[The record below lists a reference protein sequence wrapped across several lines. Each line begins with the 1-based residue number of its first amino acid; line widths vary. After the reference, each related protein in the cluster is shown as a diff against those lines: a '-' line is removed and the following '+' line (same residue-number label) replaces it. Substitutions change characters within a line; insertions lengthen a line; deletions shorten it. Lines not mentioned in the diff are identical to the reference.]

1 MHRID
6 GPAAVPGG
14 HFTEGDPNVGTP
26 ATVVTAAFL
35 NAVQEELCNVIE
47 ATGTGLSKPSNDQL
61 LKAIQ
66 SLLAASIPAGMI
78 SAFGTAT
85 APAGWLVCDGSVV
98 NKAVYPALFAAI
110 GRAWGAG
117 DGVNSFALPDLRG
130 EFLRG
135 VDAGR
140 GVDPGR
146 SLASSQLGQVQQHKH
161 IMPWGEHG
169 YGGFST
175 FGSTNTQHHQGSSS
189 TDDDN
194 YWGHTND
201 GGDYD
206 GQVNPSGVVGN
217 ETRPRNVAVLYCI
230 KV

>member
-35 NAVQEELCNVIE
+35 NAVQDEICGVIE

-66 SLLAASIPAGMI
+66 SLLAASIPAGLI

-85 APAGWLVCDGSVV
+85 APSGWLVCDGSVV
-98 NKAVYPALFAAI
+98 NKAVYPALFNAI

-117 DGVNSFALPDLRG
+117 DGVNTFALPDLRG

-135 VDAGR
+135 VDGGR
-140 GVDPGR
+140 GLDSGR
-146 SLASSQLGQVQQHKH
+146 ALGSVQAGQVQQHKH
-161 IMPWGEHG
+161 VIPWGEHA
-169 YGGFST
+169 YDGGFGT
-175 FGSTNTQHHQGSSS
+175 VPGSGRSGSGDSD
-189 TDDDN
+189 TDN
-194 YWGHTND
+194 SWLLSND
-201 GGDYD
+201 GSDYV
-206 GQVNPSGVVGN
+206 GQVNATGVVGN

-230 KV
+230 KI